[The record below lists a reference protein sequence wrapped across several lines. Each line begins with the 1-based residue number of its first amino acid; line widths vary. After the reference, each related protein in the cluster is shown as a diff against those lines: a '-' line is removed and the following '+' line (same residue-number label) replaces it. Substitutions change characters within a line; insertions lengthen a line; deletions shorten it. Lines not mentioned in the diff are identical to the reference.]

1 MEEALT
7 ETCRGRRARK
17 PPGMGGVEKVQQP
30 GWKAGAAV
38 GRAQPVDTADSSEV
52 TVLKAEL
59 EQKSVSN
66 YTLLIYI

>member
-1 MEEALT
+1 MEEVLT

-30 GWKAGAAV
+30 GWEAGAAV
-38 GRAQPVDTADSSEV
+38 GQAQPVDTADPSAV

-66 YTLLIYI
+66 HTLLIYI